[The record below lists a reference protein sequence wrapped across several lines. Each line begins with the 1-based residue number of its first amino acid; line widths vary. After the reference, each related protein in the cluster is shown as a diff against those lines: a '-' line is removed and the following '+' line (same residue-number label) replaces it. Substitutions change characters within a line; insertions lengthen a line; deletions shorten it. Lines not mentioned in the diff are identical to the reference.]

1 MGLFLSKTIVM
12 DTLSYKT
19 KSINKANAN
28 KEWVIVDAT
37 DQSLGRFA
45 AMVAFML
52 RGKHKPSFTPN
63 SDCGDNVIVINAE
76 KVKLTG
82 NKMSDKEYVR
92 YTGYPG
98 GQRFTSPAELLKRKP
113 EAVVEMAVKGMLPKT
128 KLGAELFRNLYVYA
142 GTEHKHEGQQP
153 KSVNIN
159 EIK

>member
-1 MGLFLSKTIVM
+1 M

-19 KSINKANAN
+19 KSINKTNAN

-76 KVKLTG
+76 KVMLTGKKLT
-82 NKMSDKEYVR
+82 DKEYVR
-92 YTGYPG
+92 HTGYPG
-98 GQRFTSPAELLKRKP
+98 GQRFTNPADLLKRKP

>member
-82 NKMSDKEYVR
+82 KKLTDKEYVR
-92 YTGYPG
+92 HTGYPG
-98 GQRFTSPAELLKRKP
+98 GQRFTNPADLLKRKP

>member
-19 KSINKANAN
+19 KSINKTNAN

-82 NKMSDKEYVR
+82 KKLTDKEYVR
-92 YTGYPG
+92 HTGYPG
-98 GQRFTSPAELLKRKP
+98 GQRFTNPADLLKRKP